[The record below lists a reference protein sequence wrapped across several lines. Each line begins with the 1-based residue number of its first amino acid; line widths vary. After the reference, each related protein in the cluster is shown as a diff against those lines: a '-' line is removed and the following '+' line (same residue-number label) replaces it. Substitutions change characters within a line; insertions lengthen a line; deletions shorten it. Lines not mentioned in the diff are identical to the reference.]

1 MSPLPYGDI
10 DVYACRHCN
19 DIRLPAAIMK
29 RRYVQTIV
37 SLACVAAALGCSA
50 KAQDTVCK
58 FQPAGDVK
66 VASVRD
72 GRTLMLDDGREL
84 RLAGIE
90 AAGSSDALRRL
101 ANGQT
106 LRLESHGPATDRY
119 GRVVAFAFLPEAA
132 RPVQQTLLEQG
143 EGLVSARIGDKACA
157 EVLLAAER
165 SARAAKRGLWA
176 DPNFAPLSSENLPA
190 LEAARGRF
198 ALVEGKVLSVRESG
212 ATIYMNFGRR
222 WTRDFTVTVLKRQQR
237 TFAAAGLDV
246 KQLEGRRI
254 RVRGFIERRGG
265 PIIEAA
271 APEQIELID

>member
-1 MSPLPYGDI
+1 
-10 DVYACRHCN
+10 
-19 DIRLPAAIMK
+19 MK
-29 RRYVQTIV
+29 RRFVRTIV
-37 SLACVAAALGCSA
+37 SLSCVAAALGCSA
-50 KAQDTVCK
+50 KAQDAACK

-66 VASVRD
+66 VAGVRD

-90 AAGSSDALRRL
+90 TAAGGHSALRQL
-101 ANGQT
+101 ADGQT
-106 LRLESHGPATDRY
+106 LRLERLGPAADRY
-119 GRVVAFAFLPEAA
+119 GRLVAFAFLPEAV
-132 RPVQQTLLEQG
+132 RPVQQVLLEQG
-143 EGLVSARIGDKACA
+143 EALVSARIGDKACA
-157 EVLLAAER
+157 DALLATER
-165 SARAAKRGLWA
+165 GARAAKRGLWA

-212 ATIYMNFGRR
+212 AIIYMNFGRR

-254 RVRGFIERRGG
+254 RVRGWVERRGG